1 MHSRP
6 KNIYGAGIHLLGVG
20 HSFIIYPTT
29 VQHYEFSRTKGADG
43 PKIRSRTKEGLEV
56 ELEISF
62 QYIYQINKVYDL
74 YMRFAE
80 SYKEPWMKI
89 AIDILTDVTTQF
101 DAPQFFFSKDKISTA
116 MQIALNETFSQY
128 CYSTVDYFQLKS
140 IDLPDP
146 YESAIQDTEVKRQD
160 IHKADAEKQKNCNWT
175 WDTNQTSRDW
185 FKY

>member
-1 MHSRP
+1 
-6 KNIYGAGIHLLGVG
+6 
-20 HSFIIYPTT
+20 
-29 VQHYEFSRTKGADG
+29 
-43 PKIRSRTKEGLEV
+43 
-56 ELEISF
+56 
-62 QYIYQINKVYDL
+62 
-74 YMRFAE
+74 MR
-80 SYKEPWMKI
+80 I

-160 IHKADAEKQKNCNWT
+160 IHKADAEKQKMQIELETRIKQAEIGSNININKAQG
-175 WDTNQTSRDW
+175 DASVVLQSNLATSESFYKIQLQQAQALAEVKESLELSSDQLL
-185 FKY
+185 KYLRAKILKEYPESNMIIGLS